1 MNCLAASYNSLY
13 GMEIVSL
20 RITEVYGPG
29 LWMPSLLGD
38 MIRAG
43 LRGETFTLDPA
54 VTTRSSSSTSRTS
67 PPPPGSA
74 STTTT

>member
-1 MNCLAASYNSLY
+1 VYGVTKVAGELLGSVYNSLY

-38 MIRAG
+38 MVSNCARAAACG
-43 LRGETFTLDPA
+43 APVRVP
-54 VTTRSSSSTSRTS
+54 
-67 PPPPGSA
+67 
-74 STTTT
+74 

>member
-1 MNCLAASYNSLY
+1 
-13 GMEIVSL
+13 MEIVSL

-43 LRGETFTLDPA
+43 LRGETVHP
-54 VTTRSSSSTSRTS
+54 RIRR
-67 PPPPGSA
+67 
-74 STTTT
+74 